1 MGKFDNLKV
10 NKEIDR
16 LEKQVQDLYLAD
28 GLPWIVGYS
37 GGKDSTAVLQLI
49 WNAIAGLKEEQ
60 REKTVYVISTDTLV
74 ENPVV
79 SMWVTASL
87 KKMEEEAKK
96 QNLPIEP
103 HRLTP
108 EIDKTFWVNLIGRG
122 YPAPRRGFRWCT
134 ERLKIDPSK
143 NFILNVIKKSNEAI
157 MVLGVRK
164 AESGS
169 RKATMEKHENST
181 REFLDKNSD
190 PSLDRVWIYAP
201 IKDWAD
207 DDVWLYI
214 MNYKNPWGYD
224 NNDLYSMYRS
234 GTEDNECPLVVDT
247 TTPSC
252 GDSRFGCYVCTL
264 VSKDKSMHAMI
275 ENDDEKKWMSPLS
288 EFRNKYLEP
297 LGDKNKREFRRR
309 NGAIMINT
317 YKKDTEEIS
326 LIPGPYKQTYRRT
339 LLTELLKAQEQVR
352 NSGVKG
358 TQDFMIITDEEL
370 QKIREIWVKEQHEIE
385 DWVPKI
391 YEEVT
396 KRKYKADEINGYT
409 NINEEDL
416 SLLKEAIGDNITED
430 DIHYKLVRNLIDI
443 EKSYSSSTRRTGI
456 YEAIEKEINKCSFE
470 TEKEGVEFLKNQKS
484 ILEGNES
491 EYKIAAPV
499 GMFEVQEDDEPVVGI

>member
-10 NKEIDR
+10 EQEINR
-16 LEKQVQDLYLAD
+16 LEKQIQKLYLED
-28 GLPWIVGYS
+28 ELPWIVGYS
-37 GGKDSTAVLQLI
+37 GGKDSTAVLQLT
-49 WNAIAGLKEEQ
+49 WSAIAKLEEKQ
-60 REKTVYVISTDTLV
+60 RKKKIYVISTDTLV

-87 KKMEEEAKK
+87 KKMKEEAEK

-103 HRLTP
+103 NRLTP

-134 ERLKIDPSK
+134 ERLKIHPSK
-143 NFILNVIKKSNEAI
+143 NFILNVIGETNEAI

-169 RKATMEKHENST
+169 RKAVMEKHENST
-181 REFLDKNSD
+181 RELLDRNAD
-190 PSLDRVWIYAP
+190 ASLDRVWVYAP

-214 MNYKNPWGYD
+214 MNYENPWGYD
-224 NNDLYSMYRS
+224 NQDLYSMYRS

-275 ENDDEKKWMSPLS
+275 ENDEEKKWMMPLS
-288 EFRNKYLEP
+288 EYRNKYLEP
-297 LGDKNKREFRRR
+297 LGDRNKREFRRR
-309 NGAIMINT
+309 NGSIVLNT
-317 YKKDTEEIS
+317 FQKENEEMS

-339 LLTELLKAQEQVR
+339 LLTELLKAQESVR
-352 NSGVKG
+352 KSGVKG
-358 TQDFMIITDEEL
+358 TEDFMIITDEEL

-385 DWVPKI
+385 DWVPTI

-396 KRKYKADEINGYT
+396 NRKYEAPKVNEYT
-409 NINEEDL
+409 NINEDDL
-416 SLLKEAIGDNITED
+416 KLLKETLGNNITED

-443 EKSYSSSTRRTGI
+443 EKSYSSSSRRHGI

-470 TEKEGVEFLKNQKS
+470 TEEEGLEFLKNQKTV
-484 ILEGNES
+484 LEGNES
-491 EYKIAAPV
+491 EYTVAEPV
-499 GMFEVQEDDEPVVGI
+499 GMFEVQEDDEPVVGT